1 MSPAAATSRSTSKPR
16 RRTQAERRAATRA
29 LLLDATIDCLIDYG
43 YNGVTTTRVVDRAGV
58 SRGAQVHHFPT
69 KAILVSEAMVHLADR
84 RSADLERQAD
94 KLPRGKNRPAAA
106 LDLLWASHRGPLF
119 EAAMELWVAARTDD
133 ELRERLV
140 PVELQLARRT
150 WELCRVLFGDFAK
163 AKTFPASVE
172 VALASMQG
180 LAVLAL
186 PMRDDGG
193 ALTGE
198 GQTLDQLWR
207 ACRKRLLVLFEEPAP
222 AKGARG

>member
-1 MSPAAATSRSTSKPR
+1 MSSARTASAAKPR

-29 LLLDATIDCLIDYG
+29 LLLDATIDCLIEYG
-43 YNGVTTTRVVDRAGV
+43 YNGVTTTRVVERAGV

-69 KAILVSEAMVHLADR
+69 KAALVAEAMVHLAER
-84 RSADLERQAD
+84 RSADLQAQAS
-94 KLPRGKNRPAAA
+94 KLPKGTARPAAA

-119 EAAMELWVAARTDD
+119 EAAMELWVAARTDE

-150 WELCRVLFGDFAK
+150 WELCGVLFGDYAR
-163 AKTFPASVE
+163 ARTFPASVE

-186 PMRDDGG
+186 PMRGEG
-193 ALTGE
+193 AALTAE
-198 GQTLDQLWR
+198 GQTLDQLWK
-207 ACRKRLLVLFEEPAP
+207 ACRRRLLTLFEDPPA
-222 AKGARG
+222 R